1 MATLEKIRSK
11 AAMLV
16 VVIGIALL
24 AFIIG
29 DFLNSGQSF
38 FMMNQNKVATV
49 NGTTIGVE
57 EYQARVSARTE
68 QMQAMYQQNG
78 MSVPEGMSATIQMD
92 VYDQMVSELL
102 MSEELDAVGIT
113 VSDAELQDM
122 LTGNN
127 IHPEIARSFTNPET
141 GVFDHQALDN
151 YLSVIFNPEENGYTE
166 PAQLEQ
172 IAMQRQAW
180 LDMEKQIRQTRAYE
194 KFMNLLSAAMAPNK
208 VDAEMGF
215 VAQTKSVDVAYVMQP
230 YSTIADS
237 TVEVSKSDLQAEYN
251 NVKAR
256 YEIPET
262 RTIRYI
268 AVDVV
273 PSADDYAK
281 VEEKVNMLKEQF
293 ATTDDVASIVD
304 NNSDV
309 PYEDAFVTVSTMPA
323 AMKNFVEGAKVG
335 ESTPVNFADDA
346 YTMYRLMATKT
357 APDTVTVNLVNFAM
371 GDTRIDSVYNVLTS
385 GGNIDAL
392 GADVNVMKEFAV
404 TEDMYAGLG
413 RSFVAD
419 VFAAGDNYF
428 KTESLG
434 GTHVE
439 DDANLRYIV
448 QSGLE
453 ELIGGYEIVTACNGK
468 EGLKAWEEQK
478 PDIILSDID
487 MPEMD
492 GYEMVKRIRETDGN
506 TPILFASALVSPK
519 DVKKG
524 YDVGVNNYVK
534 KPFVPDEMD
543 AHIRAILKMKEGSKS
558 RNETAC
564 CNFGHYTLDEAHAT
578 LRNNSTEKKLTLT
591 VREAK
596 ILQLLAENKNE
607 VVRREAIL
615 SRCWDTEDDYFA
627 SRSLDVFITKLRKI
641 FEDDAT
647 IEIKTVRGVGLMLLV
662 S

>member
-1 MATLEKIRSK
+1 MIK
-11 AAMLV
+11 
-16 VVIGIALL
+16 LL
-24 AFIIG
+24 
-29 DFLNSGQSF
+29 L
-38 FMMNQNKVATV
+38 
-49 NGTTIGVE
+49 
-57 EYQARVSARTE
+57 
-68 QMQAMYQQNG
+68 
-78 MSVPEGMSATIQMD
+78 
-92 VYDQMVSELL
+92 
-102 MSEELDAVGIT
+102 
-113 VSDAELQDM
+113 
-122 LTGNN
+122 
-127 IHPEIARSFTNPET
+127 
-141 GVFDHQALDN
+141 
-151 YLSVIFNPEENGYTE
+151 
-166 PAQLEQ
+166 
-172 IAMQRQAW
+172 
-180 LDMEKQIRQTRAYE
+180 
-194 KFMNLLSAAMAPNK
+194 
-208 VDAEMGF
+208 
-215 VAQTKSVDVAYVMQP
+215 
-230 YSTIADS
+230 
-237 TVEVSKSDLQAEYN
+237 
-251 NVKAR
+251 
-256 YEIPET
+256 
-262 RTIRYI
+262 
-268 AVDVV
+268 
-273 PSADDYAK
+273 
-281 VEEKVNMLKEQF
+281 
-293 ATTDDVASIVD
+293 
-304 NNSDV
+304 
-309 PYEDAFVTVSTMPA
+309 
-323 AMKNFVEGAKVG
+323 
-335 ESTPVNFADDA
+335 
-346 YTMYRLMATKT
+346 
-357 APDTVTVNLVNFAM
+357 
-371 GDTRIDSVYNVLTS
+371 
-385 GGNIDAL
+385 
-392 GADVNVMKEFAV
+392 
-404 TEDMYAGLG
+404 
-413 RSFVAD
+413 
-419 VFAAGDNYF
+419 
-428 KTESLG
+428 
-434 GTHVE
+434 VE

-487 MPEMD
+487 MPVMD

-564 CNFGHYTLDEAHAT
+564 CNFGHYTLNEAHAT